1 MRISI
6 VFFCGL
12 LLTTSGCMNQHPA
25 PIQYNHDK
33 EFSNQSTS
41 NRVKKKTITNK
52 PVYENDESEII
63 RHEISVKGEELDRP
77 TGFLQE
83 TNSKTIQQE
92 EDTVVVPD
100 PKLEEDTVVVPNPKS
115 EVKETQL
122 DSEIKDSSLIK
133 PLDGKIISRFGEQ
146 TPIGRNNGV
155 NLAADAGTPVESIA
169 AGVVVFAGQDPKFG
183 NFIIIKLEDKDDL
196 YAGYANLR
204 DMLVKK
210 GSIVAQGQVIGHV
223 GQTGKVQ
230 SPQLHF
236 AIREGKLKQAVDP
249 LKYLPNLGE

>member
-1 MRISI
+1 MRINI
-6 VFFCGL
+6 VFFYVL
-12 LLTTSGCMNQHPA
+12 LLTVSGCMNQPPA

-33 EFSNQSTS
+33 DFSNQSTS
-41 NRVKKKTITNK
+41 TTVKKKTITNK
-52 PVYENDESEII
+52 PIYENDENEIV
-63 RHEISVKGEELDRP
+63 RHEISVKDEELDPP

-83 TNSKTIQQE
+83 TSNKNIQKE
-92 EDTVVVPD
+92 EDVI
-100 PKLEEDTVVVPNPKS
+100 VVPNAKLN
-115 EVKETQL
+115 VKETQPKNEKETQST
-122 DSEIKDSSLIK
+122 SEIKESPFIK
-133 PLDGKIISRFGEQ
+133 PLDGKIIAGFGEQ

-169 AGVVVFAGQDPKFG
+169 SGVVVYAGQDSKFG
-183 NFIIIKLEDKDDL
+183 NFMIIKLEAKDDL

-210 GSIVAQGQVIGHV
+210 GAIVAQGEVIGHV

-236 AIREGKLKQAVDP
+236 AIREGKLKQAVNP
-249 LKYLPNLGE
+249 LKYLPNLGK